1 VLARRR
7 YDVTAMYRA
16 DGPYRGVRWPA
27 VLVWLLGFLV
37 YNWINPGTVTAWV
50 SLLQG
55 LFADL
60 LHLPF
65 PLSARLP
72 WLGASIPA
80 FAVAFLAMLAV
91 GRRPKG
97 ELG

>member
-1 VLARRR
+1 
-7 YDVTAMYRA
+7 
-16 DGPYRGVRWPA
+16 
-27 VLVWLLGFLV
+27 
-37 YNWINPGTVTAWV
+37 VTAWV

-91 GRRPKG
+91 GRRSRREAPA
-97 ELG
+97 

>member
-1 VLARRR
+1 
-7 YDVTAMYRA
+7 
-16 DGPYRGVRWPA
+16 
-27 VLVWLLGFLV
+27 
-37 YNWINPGTVTAWV
+37 V
-50 SLLQG
+50 SLLRG

-80 FAVAFLAMLAV
+80 FAVAFLATLAV
-91 GRRPKG
+91 GRRGPWNPTTAG
-97 ELG
+97 GSAPPQPPEEVAR